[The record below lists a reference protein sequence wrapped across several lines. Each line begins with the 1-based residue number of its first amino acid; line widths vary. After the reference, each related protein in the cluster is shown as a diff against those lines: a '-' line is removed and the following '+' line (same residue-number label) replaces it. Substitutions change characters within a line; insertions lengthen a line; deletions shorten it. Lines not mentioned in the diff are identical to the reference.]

1 MRKFYLHSL
10 ALLGLVM
17 ILIVGN
23 TQKSQAQSKKRLHTK
38 VDPALLELTQSTS
51 LSPTPLQLPTAP
63 SLQLPSP
70 GPAAR
75 TQKTISSAQTDLQPF
90 SNSIKTLVLDG
101 YVAMEAIAVDDVNQL
116 RSEMKQLGIK
126 NESVFGGMVSGLLPI
141 EQVDKLSALKQLK
154 FARPTYLKTNIGAT
168 TSQGDQVMFSD
179 DAKSTFRITG
189 AGNKIGV
196 LSDSY
201 NTLGGAEAGIKSGDL
216 PGTANPNGYFHPI
229 QVLEDLLPGEGIDEG
244 RAMME
249 IIHDV
254 APGAELAFHTAFL
267 GQASFAEGIMELAD
281 EGADVIVDDVF
292 YFAEPFFQDGII
304 TQAVDYVA
312 SKNVSY
318 FSSAGNSGHDSYE
331 APFRPVANEIVLPV
345 EFESEE
351 GTVIEPSTYVFH
363 DFDPGPG
370 EDIFQEISFAPG
382 SNSFTISFQWDEP
395 FASVCEACPGSRSD
409 LDVFIALEEDTET
422 ILYNLSSYF
431 GNIDSDPF
439 EIVSVGFSNAEPI
452 SLYLLI
458 GKYVDGEAGQGPDP
472 NIIKYISFDGG
483 TIVDDPTFSSTVVGH
498 SNGEYTQSVGASFFF
513 RNPLYFPEIYP
524 LPAINDYSSLGG
536 TPILFDTEG
545 NRIEPLVRNNPDF
558 TGPDAGNTTFF
569 IPGLFIGFEVPGT
582 TEPDEFPQFTG
593 TSASAPHVAAVAAL
607 MNEMNGER
615 LDAMHINNVLM
626 ETATDL
632 DDPATAE
639 FDEGYDFKTGA
650 GFVNAKKAIATV
662 SSLPTVVSLKL
673 VNASTDEVIGE
684 LGDRIELS
692 QIEGGAFNI
701 VAEVID
707 GRSKAESVMFEL
719 SGADDLIQVENK
731 EPFALFGDQN
741 GDYRKGS
748 LGIGKYTLT
757 ATPFTEDLAE
767 GDKGYA
773 LTVSFE
779 VTQSPVA
786 SLVLVNT
793 DTDEEVAELTDGD
806 EINLK
811 TTPNFSIVAKPE
823 FEDFMGSIAFYLNG
837 DLVQSENVAP
847 YAIAGDNRGD
857 INPFDLEPGL
867 YTLEVVPYTEALQEG
882 DMGTK
887 LVVNFSVVEVQE
899 VLSLVL
905 VNSDTDED
913 LISIGNGLIV
923 PLDIFPNV
931 NIRADVNDNE
941 VGSVEFRVNGEVFSV
956 DNEAPFSLGDEVNG
970 DYMALDLPPGEY
982 TVTAVPFSMD
992 NALGTIGIPLSRT
1005 LILENNFTVTAFQ
1018 LWDAAND
1025 VAIGP
1030 LENGATLDLAELPP
1044 INIEAMVDDP
1054 EDVGSVEFLL
1064 NGERVAIE
1072 NSAPYAI
1079 GGNSGNNYRPF
1090 ELEVGR
1096 YELTAIPYSAKGLKG
1111 VSGEA
1116 NTIVFEVINSID
1128 EQDTEV
1134 QILAYPNPVAYDLNL
1149 EIKHPTAR
1157 INYYAIIDNIGRKL
1171 SEQEVDKLEVV
1182 NIDLRKLDSH
1192 LRNAKIFYVRVTSD
1206 QGDIQTFPIRRK
1218 VE

>member
-1 MRKFYLHSL
+1 MRKFYLHSF
-10 ALLGLVM
+10 ALLGLAM

-23 TQKSQAQSKKRLHTK
+23 TQKSQAQSKKHLHTK
-38 VDPALLELTQSTS
+38 VDPALLELRQSTS
-51 LSPTPLQLPTAP
+51 LSPTPLQIPTAP

-179 DAKSTFRITG
+179 DAKSTFKITG

-395 FASVCEACPGSRSD
+395 FASVCEVCPGSSSD

-569 IPGLFIGFEVPGT
+569 IPGVFIGFEVPGT

-615 LDAMHINNVLM
+615 LDAMHINDVLM

-662 SSLPTVVSLKL
+662 ASLPTVVSLKL
-673 VNASTDEVIGE
+673 VNATTDEVIGE

-719 SGADDLIQVENK
+719 SGAK
-731 EPFALFGDQN
+731 EITNLDEDPPFMLFDESG
-741 GDYRKGS
+741 GS
-748 LGIGKYTLT
+748 LPLGKYKLIAIPYTDVNT
-757 ATPFTEDLAE
+757 SE
-767 GDKGYA
+767 GEKGYSYS
-773 LTVSFE
+773 TTFE

-786 SLVLVNT
+786 SIILI
-793 DTDEEVAELTDGD
+793 DTDNSEVVKELDDGD
-806 EINLK
+806 QVNLK
-811 TTPNFSIVAKPE
+811 NTPNFSIVAIPE
-823 FEDFMGSIAFYLNG
+823 YDNFDGSIAFYLN
-837 DLVQSENVAP
+837 DRLIKTENWGP
-847 YAIAGDNRGD
+847 YAINGDKGD
-857 INPFDLEPGL
+857 KFNPIDLKPGK
-867 YTLEVVPYTEALQEG
+867 YTLTVVPYTRDNRKGQKGNSTTISFNVIDSQE
-882 DMGTK
+882 TTA
-887 LVVNFSVVEVQE
+887 
-899 VLSLVL
+899 LVL
-905 VNSDTDED
+905 VNADTDED
-913 LISIGNGLIV
+913 IV
-923 PLDIFPNV
+923 QIPNV
-931 NIRADVNDNE
+931 VAVSLDVFPEINIKALVNDNE

-982 TVTAVPFSMD
+982 TITAVPFSMD
-992 NALGTIGIPLSRT
+992 NALGTIGTPLSRT
-1005 LILENNFTVTAFQ
+1005 LILENNFAVTAFQ

-1111 VSGEA
+1111 VNGEA
-1116 NTIVFEVINSID
+1116 NTIVFEVVNSVD
-1128 EQDTEV
+1128 DKDTDV
-1134 QILAYPNPVAYDLNL
+1134 QLLAYPNPVANVLNL

-1171 SEQEVDKLEVV
+1171 SEQEVDKLEVI
-1182 NIDLRKLDSH
+1182 NIDLRNLDSH

-1206 QGDIQTFPIRRK
+1206 QGDIHTFPIRRK